1 MAKIICKKCGK
12 IFSDVSAF
20 CPKCGAP
27 AEISSR
33 PESIGGR
40 QMAAAGRSA
49 RANGTGT
56 IDGKKFRSGDLL
68 NEGSPRSSGKGMSHS
83 HSSFDDICSGDD
95 SSPLGAV
102 KKLAEKQS
110 GGAKTP
116 SASINFRRHHTSDA
130 GRSSGTGSGA
140 GSTGR
145 SMDGVSGSP
154 YTSGNSGARRSSN
167 GRYQVQSQP
176 GKIIVVIIAVIIGL
190 NILSVIVTSCASLIT
205 RVPDYTFDDT
215 NDTYTV
221 TESDDEFM
229 QKISD
234 QLYYRSTLNDN
245 DLKNLPDDEYVKF
258 FQNLI
263 NDELSELTPYQ
274 STDYSSIEYY
284 IDNYIEGLQLQLN
297 ALDYYTTDKS
307 EFNYYWN
314 SGYNDR
320 VYSIVN
326 LYDYYGMQLDEDLYN
341 VYKADYDSIYSSD
354 SDTGSD
360 DEGDAPT
367 PADDADTAAVV
378 TLPLY
383 GGRPVYDDGNTI

>member
-1 MAKIICKKCGK
+1 MAKIICKKCGR

-33 PESIGGR
+33 PEFIGGR

-49 RANGTGT
+49 RTNGTGS
-56 IDGKKFRSGDLL
+56 IDGKTFRSGDLL

-83 HSSFDDICSGDD
+83 HSSFDDICSDD
-95 SSPLGAV
+95 SSSPLGTV
-102 KKLAEKQS
+102 KKFAERQS
-110 GGAKTP
+110 SGAKTP
-116 SASINFRRHHTSDA
+116 SASISFRRHHTSDS
-130 GRSSGTGSGA
+130 GRSTE
-140 GSTGR
+140 
-145 SMDGVSGSP
+145 
-154 YTSGNSGARRSSN
+154 TSRSSN

-176 GKIIVVIIAVIIGL
+176 GKIIVVIIAIIIGL

-205 RVPDYTFDDT
+205 GVPDYTFDDT
-215 NDTYTV
+215 NDTFTV

-229 QKISD
+229 QKVSD

-245 DLKNLPDDEYVKF
+245 DLKNLQDDEYVKF

-274 STDYSSIEYY
+274 SSDYSSIEYY

-341 VYKADYDSIYSSD
+341 AYKADYDSIYSYD
-354 SDTGSD
+354 ADGTD
-360 DEGDAPT
+360 DEADAPV
-367 PADDADTAAVV
+367 PADDADTAEVV
-378 TLPLY
+378 TLPSF
-383 GGRPVYDDGNTI
+383 GGKPVYDGTTI